1 MGAVTVMKLQED
13 GAQLLHSIRFDLK
26 SDRVGIFPGFC
37 VDNFP
42 FILMQLGEFDGMNF
56 TNYLGW

>member
-1 MGAVTVMKLQED
+1 M
-13 GAQLLHSIRFDLK
+13 HSIRFDLK